1 MTKQFFMLSLKNK
14 QNFQVLEILDVDV
27 ENKVTHD

>member
-14 QNFQVLEILDVDV
+14 QNFQVLCVISDVG
-27 ENKVTHD
+27 NKVTRD